1 MGALSKA
8 LLLFSMNWL
17 DAQLTILWLRL
28 NVATEGNGVM
38 ATLLNHSE
46 TSFLSVKLL
55 IGALSAYILYRFAE
69 IPIARRGMKV
79 VLGVYFALMLV
90 HVMTGFSALGVTT
103 PTVTVSQTH
112 GQFFEELRPKKPVE
126 GDLSVEAS

>member
-1 MGALSKA
+1 
-8 LLLFSMNWL
+8 MNWL

-90 HVMTGFSALGVTT
+90 HVMTGFSALGWHAPAV
-103 PTVTVSQTH
+103 V
-112 GQFFEELRPKKPVE
+112 
-126 GDLSVEAS
+126 LSYLGHLPGAFLALFS

>member
-8 LLLFSMNWL
+8 ILLFAMNWL

-28 NVATEGNGVM
+28 HVATEGNGVM

-46 TSFLSVKLL
+46 NSFLSVKLV

-69 IPIARRGMKV
+69 IPIARRGMKI
-79 VLGVYFALMLV
+79 VLAIYVALMVV
-90 HVMTGFSALGVTT
+90 HVVTGFSALGWHAPAIVLTYFISL
-103 PTVTVSQTH
+103 PRALVAY
-112 GQFFEELRPKKPVE
+112 
-126 GDLSVEAS
+126 LS

>member
-8 LLLFSMNWL
+8 ILLFAMNWL
-17 DAQLTILWLRL
+17 DAQLTILWVRL
-28 NVATEGNGVM
+28 HVATEGNGVM

-46 TSFLSVKLL
+46 NSFLSVKLV

-79 VLGVYFALMLV
+79 VLAIYLALMVV
-90 HVMTGFSALGVTT
+90 HVATGFSALGWHA
-103 PTVTVSQTH
+103 PATVLTYFINLPRAFVAYIS
-112 GQFFEELRPKKPVE
+112 
-126 GDLSVEAS
+126 

>member
-1 MGALSKA
+1 VGALSKA
-8 LLLFSMNWL
+8 LLLFAMNWL

-38 ATLLNHSE
+38 AYLLNHSE
-46 TSFLSVKLL
+46 NSFLSVKLT

-79 VLGVYFALMLV
+79 VLAIYIALMLV
-90 HVMTGFSALGVTT
+90 HVLTGFSALGWHAPAAVLTYFISL
-103 PTVTVSQTH
+103 PRAFLAAFS
-112 GQFFEELRPKKPVE
+112 
-126 GDLSVEAS
+126 